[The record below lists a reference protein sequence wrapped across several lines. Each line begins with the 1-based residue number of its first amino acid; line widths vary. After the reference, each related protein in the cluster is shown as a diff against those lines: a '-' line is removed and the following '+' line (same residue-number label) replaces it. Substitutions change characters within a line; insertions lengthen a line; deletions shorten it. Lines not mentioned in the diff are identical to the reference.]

1 MIDIAVP
8 TTSPMLTS
16 VLVSVVEEVDGV
28 DDLGLRAG
36 VLCVYTY

>member
-8 TTSPMLTS
+8 TTSPMLTR

-28 DDLGLRAG
+28 DDLGVGAG
-36 VLCVYTY
+36 VCVYTY